1 MKSKL
6 LVEGK
11 YDDRVICKICE
22 RIPLAFKDRFEIRG
36 KGGILPLLDSLEV
49 ELNGRSDVVAIVCD
63 ADENCGRRWDEIK
76 TACRKGG
83 LELGDEKPGPGGF
96 IWNRTGRQKF
106 GCWIMPDNQQS
117 GALEGRLLD
126 GMASEQQQLLRT
138 QARRFVDFVEPR
150 LFPDTEAARQKATL
164 RAWFAVQEEAIWLP
178 SFAVGDRLLLPKLE
192 EDDAFV
198 GWLRELERIASSP
211 LA

>member
-1 MKSKL
+1 MQSIL
-6 LVEGK
+6 LVEGE
-11 YDDRVICKICE
+11 YDHKLIQKICE
-22 RIPLAFKDRFEIRG
+22 RAQLSLPMLFEIAG
-36 KGGILPLLDSLEV
+36 QGGVERLLGGLE
-49 ELNGRSDVVAIVCD
+49 LAIKSDAEVVAVICD
-63 ADENCGRRWDEIK
+63 ADEGCAKRWDDIK
-76 TACRKGG
+76 AACRRGG
-83 LELGDEKPGPGGF
+83 LELGHDALIPAGYIGNRPGE
-96 IWNRTGRQKF
+96 RKF
-106 GCWIMPDNQQS
+106 ACWIMPDNQQR

-178 SFAVGDRLLLPKLE
+178 SFAVGMRILLPKLE
-192 EDDAFV
+192 EDDAFID
-198 GWLRELERIASSP
+198 WLRELVSIASST

>member
-1 MKSKL
+1 ML
-6 LVEGK
+6 
-11 YDDRVICKICE
+11 
-22 RIPLAFKDRFEIRG
+22 FEIAG
-36 KGGILPLLDSLEV
+36 QGGVVRLLGGLEFAIK
-49 ELNGRSDVVAIVCD
+49 SDAEVVAVICD
-63 ADENCGRRWDEIK
+63 ADEDCAKRWDDIK
-76 TACRKGG
+76 AACRRGG
-83 LELGDEKPGPGGF
+83 LELGHDALIPSGSIWIRPGE
-96 IWNRTGRQKF
+96 RKF
-106 GCWIMPDNQQS
+106 ACWIVPDNQQS

-164 RAWFAVQEEAIWLP
+164 RAWFAVQEEALWRP
-178 SFAVGDRLLLPKLE
+178 SFAVGDRLLLPRLE

-198 GWLRELERIASSP
+198 GWLRELEHIASSP